1 MFEFLG
7 CQIDVPPLQMSAIV
21 RTESSAHPFAI
32 GVVGHYL
39 SRQPTSQV
47 EANNVIA
54 QLIDGKYNF
63 SVGITQ
69 VNQANFKTYG
79 LHQGNMFD
87 VCTNLSVGSK
97 ILKACHEQYQD
108 WQKAYSCYYSGN
120 PTTGFAHGYVRK
132 VLANKSKPL
141 LTSLNPTPASA
152 SSTPI
157 VLIPHKQVA
166 KQTASARAVPPVQPP
181 SLLQRRL
188 NANLSSFTHP
198 NQEVSL

>member
-1 MFEFLG
+1 MFDFLG
-7 CQIDVPPLQMSAIV
+7 CSVAVPPHQMSAIV
-21 RTESSAHPFAI
+21 RTESSANPYAI

-39 SRQPTSQV
+39 SRQPSS
-47 EANNVIA
+47 EAEALEVIT
-54 QLIDGKYNF
+54 QLQANGHNY
-63 SVGITQ
+63 SVGLAQ
-69 VNQANFKTYG
+69 VNKVNFGRYLSKDK
-79 LHQGNMFD
+79 LFSRCD
-87 VCTNLSVGSK
+87 NLLAGSK
-97 ILKACHEQYQD
+97 ILKACYTQYQD